1 VKSGKSTLAP
11 RKDCTMPLSEMWT
24 QPASSS
30 TFSASRPVGNPASRT
45 IGSAAFWC
53 SQSEHGQ

>member
-1 VKSGKSTLAP
+1 
-11 RKDCTMPLSEMWT
+11 MPLSEMWT